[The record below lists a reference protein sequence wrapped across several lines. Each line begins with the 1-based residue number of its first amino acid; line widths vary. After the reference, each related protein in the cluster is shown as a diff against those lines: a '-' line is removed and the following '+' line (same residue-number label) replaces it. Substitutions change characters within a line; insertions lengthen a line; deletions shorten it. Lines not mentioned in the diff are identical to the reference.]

1 MRTGGC
7 CRFDDVDDS
16 TLLFLMKAR
25 TNVFVVVGD
34 VNLQFDGIVR
44 KNLVVA
50 ATGGDDNDHHH
61 RCWCCY
67 YCYEDD
73 HRRRHYHHQR
83 YCFHTG

>member
-7 CRFDDVDDS
+7 CRFDDVDVDDG

-25 TNVFVVVGD
+25 TNVFVVGD
-34 VNLQFDGIVR
+34 VHLQFDGIGR

-61 RCWCCY
+61 HRRCWCCY

-73 HRRRHYHHQR
+73 HHHHHC